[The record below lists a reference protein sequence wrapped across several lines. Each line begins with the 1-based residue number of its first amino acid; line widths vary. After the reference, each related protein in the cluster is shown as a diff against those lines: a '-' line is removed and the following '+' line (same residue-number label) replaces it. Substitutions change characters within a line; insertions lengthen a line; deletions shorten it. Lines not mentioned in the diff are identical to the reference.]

1 MDRWMDTGLQRWE
14 SMHPLLW
21 LKNGNCGFPTKLFN
35 LNKLILVYGLRWT
48 HHNKFSTSE
57 SQLHSYTFWP
67 LFLHS
72 ALWYL
77 AELSSIKFL
86 IVRGTQI
93 PPRVMLPVLKPWTLL
108 QGNSAKHSS
117 LILIES
123 IPYQYRVYKWALLN
137 FKTSKSTK

>member
-1 MDRWMDTGLQRWE
+1 MACHRPAEMGEYAPITLV
-14 SMHPLLW
+14 
-21 LKNGNCGFPTKLFN
+21 KNGNCGFPTKLFN

-48 HHNKFSTSE
+48 HCNKFSTSE

-72 ALWYL
+72 VLWYL
-77 AELSSIKFL
+77 AKLSSIKFL

-117 LILIES
+117 LILLTYIKHTL
-123 IPYQYRVYKWALLN
+123 PVTRVYKWALLN